1 MSRRQ
6 EKLQEEVLALL
17 RRHRSQ
23 LSAYDVLGELCE
35 TNPKIAPPTIYRV
48 RPI

>member
-1 MSRRQ
+1 MSKRR
-6 EKLQEEVLALL
+6 EKLQKEVLVLL
-17 RRHRSQ
+17 RRHCSQ

-35 TNPKIAPPTIYRV
+35 TNRKIAPPTIYRV